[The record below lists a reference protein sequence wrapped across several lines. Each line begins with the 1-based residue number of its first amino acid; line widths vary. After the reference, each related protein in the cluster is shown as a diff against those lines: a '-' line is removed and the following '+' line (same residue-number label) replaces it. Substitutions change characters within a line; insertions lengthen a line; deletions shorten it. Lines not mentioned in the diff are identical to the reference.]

1 MSKIGTHKTTV
12 LNKDN
17 SIEVYYHNTRVVD
30 VSGKFLTLNTGGWYT
45 PTTKRRMNQT
55 SQQYNL
61 GYHVYQ
67 KNYNWFV
74 EFEGETIP
82 FDKYGIIEQITQN
95 IKPKTLIQGGIY
107 TYAPKYFSRFFC
119 GLNMYYSPFRQTA

>member
-1 MSKIGTHKTTV
+1 MAQTQTIGTHKTIV

-17 SIEVYYHNTRVVD
+17 SIEVYYHDTRVVD

-45 PTTKRRMNQT
+45 PTTKLRMNQT
-55 SQQYNL
+55 SNQYNL
-61 GYHVYQ
+61 GYRVFQ

-82 FDKYGIIEQITQN
+82 FDKSGIITLKKGQGKQNQN
-95 IKPKTLIQGGIY
+95 IHYRTNNPEY
-107 TYAPKYFSRFFC
+107 
-119 GLNMYYSPFRQTA
+119 